1 MRCFVRMLDLMTAP
15 STITNDPLKIKKII
29 FEKQK
34 IYMTLAYRLVHIGF
48 SEGVFC
54 HV

>member
-1 MRCFVRMLDLMTAP
+1 MQCFVRMLDLLSAP
-15 STITNDPLKIKKII
+15 STITNSPLKIKKII
-29 FEKQK
+29 FEK
-34 IYMTLAYRLVHIGF
+34 HIGF